1 MEETGFVIMTEMN
14 IKKQKILILDD
25 EKDVTDFIEILL
37 KMEDFEVKSLNT
49 STDLMKELLENDYDL
64 LIIDIMMPQFNGI
77 QLTRLIKN
85 DKKLKKIPIIV
96 VTALND
102 KKNRFVAE
110 HSGAD
115 AFFVKPFSSDEL
127 VKEVRR
133 LLNM

>member
-1 MEETGFVIMTEMN
+1 MTKKN
-14 IKKQKILILDD
+14 IKKRKILILDD

-37 KMEDFEVKSLNT
+37 KMEDFDVKALNT
-49 STDLMKELLENDYDL
+49 SADLMKELLENDYDL

-77 QLTRLIKN
+77 QMTRLVKN
-85 DKKLKKIPIIV
+85 DKKLKKMPIIV

-127 VKEVRR
+127 VKEVKR
-133 LLNM
+133 LTGL